1 MHNVN
6 ATQTQT
12 ARIIATKEAATAH
25 LINQVVYSDEAVVY
39 LVDYLMRKGYAVRVV
54 APNRE
59 GWVR

>member
-1 MHNVN
+1 MDANN
-6 ATQTQT
+6 TQT
-12 ARIIATKEAATAH
+12 ARILATKPAADAP

-39 LVDYLMRKGYAVRVV
+39 LVDYLMRRGYAVRVV

>member
-1 MHNVN
+1 MDSNN
-6 ATQTQT
+6 TQI
-12 ARIIATKEAATAH
+12 ARILATKTATSAP

-54 APNRE
+54 APSRE

>member
-1 MHNVN
+1 MDSNN
-6 ATQTQT
+6 TQT
-12 ARIIATKEAATAH
+12 ARILATKPASDAP

-54 APNRE
+54 APSRE